1 MLRKIGLLNKSSVH
15 CLSQGETMKEMAKV
29 YDPQLIEKKWYDF
42 WLEKG
47 LFHAEIDQKNT
58 PYTIV
63 IPPPNVTDILHM
75 GHVLNNTLQDIM
87 IRFKRLQGYETLW
100 LPGSDHAGIATQN
113 VVERNLEKQGRNRH
127 ELGREKTVE
136 LIWDWRKTKGGKIFD
151 QLKRLGCSCD
161 WRRERFTMDEGLSN
175 AVKEAFVSLYEKGLI
190 YRGKYII
197 NWCPRCNTALSDDEV
212 EHEER
217 ASHLWYIKYP
227 IKGQKGEFITV
238 ATTRPETM
246 LGDTAVAV
254 NPKDQRFAHLIGEK
268 LFLPLTN
275 REIPIIADEFVDREF
290 GTGCVKV
297 TPAHDPNDF
306 EMALRHELSK
316 IIIMDENGIMNEEAG
331 SDYKGLDR
339 FTCRYRV
346 VKDLEA
352 RNLLEKIE
360 DYNHSVGHCYR
371 CDTII
376 EPYLSDQWFV
386 KMKPLAK
393 KAMKVVED
401 GKIAFH
407 PNRYTKVYFN
417 WLGNIRDWCISRQ
430 IWWGHRI
437 PVYYCDDCGDIIVA
451 KEEPKECPK
460 CRSKNLHQD
469 PDVLDTWFS
478 SWLWPFSTL
487 GWPEKTKDLEY
498 FYPTDLLITAYDI
511 LFFWVARMIMG
522 GMEMMEEI
530 PFKAVYLHGLVLDE
544 KGVKMS
550 KSLGNSPDPIDI
562 MDKYGTDALRFSMVF
577 NTPKGNDVLYS
588 DALIETGR
596 NFANKIW
603 NAARFSLTNA
613 AEIDGLSEP
622 SDEVTE
628 LADRWILHRLN
639 EVKKA
644 VSDAYEEFRFLD
656 VTHQLYEF
664 FWNEFC
670 AWYLEIIKDRFYNSE
685 DTSSKRM
692 AKYLMLKV
700 LNESLKMLHPIMP
713 FITEEI
719 WQRVKEFYPEETES
733 SIMLAEF
740 PEATEAD
747 TYPVEAAHM
756 HLIFKIITAIRSIR
770 KDMNVPPVEQVEIV
784 IKDVDPVRCKILQDN
799 RHYIKVMAKVEDIY
813 IGDDGIKP
821 EKSITTVVDD
831 IEIYMP
837 LEGLIDLDKE
847 RERLLKKLTKVELSL
862 KKCVG
867 KLKNKN
873 FMENAPDNIIQQEH
887 ERQEQLE
894 NTIEKIKANISFL
907 E

>member
-1 MLRKIGLLNKSSVH
+1 
-15 CLSQGETMKEMAKV
+15 MKEMEKV
-29 YDPQLIEKKWYDF
+29 YNPRLIEKKWYDF

-47 LFHAEIDQKNT
+47 LFHAEINSEKI

-87 IRFKRLQGYETLW
+87 IRFKKLQGFETLW

-127 ELGREKTVE
+127 ELGREKTIE

-161 WRRERFTMDEGLSN
+161 WRRERFTMDDGLSN

-190 YRGKYII
+190 YRGKYIT

-212 EHEER
+212 EHEEK

-227 IKGQKGEFITV
+227 VKGRKNACITV

-254 NPKDQRFAHLIGEK
+254 NPKDERFANLVGEK
-268 LFLPLTN
+268 LLLPLTN

-306 EMALRHELSK
+306 DMALRHELPK
-316 IIIMDENGIMNEEAG
+316 IIIMDENGIMNENAG
-331 SDYKGLDR
+331 AEYAGMDR
-339 FTCRYRV
+339 FVCRDNV
-346 VKDLEA
+346 IKDLKA

-360 DYNHSVGHCYR
+360 DYDHSVGHCYR
-371 CDTII
+371 CDTVI

-401 GKIAFH
+401 GKIVFH

-417 WLGNIRDWCISRQ
+417 WLNNIRDWCISRQ

-437 PVYYCDDCGDIIVA
+437 PVYYCDDCGEVIVS

-460 CRSKNLHQD
+460 CHSAHLHQD

-487 GWPEKTKDLEY
+487 GWPERTKDLEY

-522 GMEMMEEI
+522 GMEMMDEI

-544 KGVKMS
+544 KGIKMS

-577 NTPKGNDVLYS
+577 NTPKGNDVLYFDS
-588 DALIETGR
+588 LVETGR

-613 AEIDGLSEP
+613 KEIHGLPEP
-622 SDEVTE
+622 TDEVIE
-628 LADRWILHRLN
+628 IVDRWILHRLN
-639 EVKKA
+639 EVKRD

-685 DTSSKRM
+685 DISSKHM

-700 LNESLKMLHPIMP
+700 LDESLIMLHPIMP

-719 WQRVKEFYPEETES
+719 WQRIKDFYPYEKEY
-733 SIMLAEF
+733 SIMRAAF
-740 PEATEAD
+740 PQPTEAD
-747 TYPVEAAHM
+747 SYPDEAAHM
-756 HLIFKIITAIRSIR
+756 QLIFKIITAIRSIR
-770 KDMNVPPVEQVEIV
+770 KDMNVPLGEQVEIV
-784 IKDVDPVRCKILQDN
+784 IKDVETARCKILQDN
-799 RHYIKVMAKVEDIY
+799 RHYIKVMAKVEDMY
-813 IGDDGIKP
+813 IGDDTIKP
-821 EKSITTVVDD
+821 EKSTTTVVDD

-837 LEGLIDLDKE
+837 LEGLIDLEKE
-847 RERLLKKLTKVELSL
+847 RERLLKKLSKVEISL

-867 KLKNKN
+867 KLNNQN
-873 FMENAPDNIIQQEH
+873 FIENAPETIIQQER

-907 E
+907 D

>member
-1 MLRKIGLLNKSSVH
+1 
-15 CLSQGETMKEMAKV
+15 MKEMAKV

-47 LFHAEIDQKNT
+47 LFHAEIDQKKT

-740 PEATEAD
+740 PEPTEAD